1 MILPCLQGLKG
12 AGFLQALVTHHGSFF
27 RGFLGNIYNPPRF
40 SAHRKQ
46 YSLVL
51 LEQQEFL
58 WMQICISPSAHPLW
72 QCLQTFFLLH
82 FFRNFEIQTLNM
94 PTRIIAALQMKVLDY
109 AKRMVGLARFWFSIA
124 AWQSLLTF
132 EWATQAGILSWKWGV
147 VVQDGFDFPRQ
158 NTHVFESHALLRVS
172 CSSMPASSGSLAWC
186 RQKRL
191 N

>member
-58 WMQICISPSAHPLW
+58 WMQICISPSVRPLW
-72 QCLQTFFLLH
+72 ECLQTFFFLLTQP
-82 FFRNFEIQTLNM
+82 FLQEFWDADLNM
-94 PTRIIAALQMKVLDY
+94 PTPIIAALQMKVLDY
-109 AKRMVGLARFWFSIA
+109 AKRMVGLARFW
-124 AWQSLLTF
+124 W
-132 EWATQAGILSWKWGV
+132 V
-147 VVQDGFDFPRQ
+147 
-158 NTHVFESHALLRVS
+158 
-172 CSSMPASSGSLAWC
+172 
-186 RQKRL
+186 
-191 N
+191 